1 MPPEGGAP
9 KGADLSRLESA
20 LPHPRRRVGNTDT
33 TLKRIARLLWNT
45 YRFMSTTT
53 EQFLYSS
60 AALFLWTVLAALQLV
75 CVEKVTKRGTKIVSA
90 AMLRACI
97 VGFLS
102 SWTFAYLETS
112 HRWSSV
118 SLVAILVSTMLVFL
132 VVRMVF
138 KLRLKISWASMTPS
152 PGDGKSQ

>member
-1 MPPEGGAP
+1 MF
-9 KGADLSRLESA
+9 
-20 LPHPRRRVGNTDT
+20 T
-33 TLKRIARLLWNT
+33 I
-45 YRFMSTTT
+45 T

-60 AALFLWTVLAALQLV
+60 AALFLWIVLAALQLV
-75 CVEKVTKRGTKIVSA
+75 CVEKVIKRGTKLVSA

-102 SWTFAYLETS
+102 SWTFVYLETS

-132 VVRMVF
+132 VVRMVL
-138 KLRLKISWASMTPS
+138 KLRLKISLTSMTPS
-152 PGDGKSQ
+152 PRDGTSQ